1 MGSSSSASS
10 TFASASAAAYDLLG
24 LIQQLAPGATLSELL
39 AARPELARRTVQ
51 RQLAQLIEDHA
62 ITGLGAGRARR
73 YYVTTHRTI
82 AAAPGQPLSYP
93 SIQGETPRYRVE
105 QERAPYLA
113 SLPVDG
119 ADILDYITR
128 PLAERHPVGYQR
140 DFLDEYQP
148 NQTWYLP
155 EPIRRQLHQLGQTGQ
170 TEAPAGTFGRAI
182 LNRLLIDLSW
192 ASSNLEGNTYSWL
205 DTRELIQH
213 GTVAGGK
220 SVLEAQMIL
229 NHKAA
234 IEFLLENI
242 HEIGFNRFTVC
253 NLHGILSDNLLPDR
267 YDEGRVR
274 QHAVG
279 IGHSVYRP
287 LFVPQVLSDLFDVML
302 DKAEQIR
309 DPFEQSFFIMVHLP
323 YLQPFADVNKRTARL
338 AANLPLFRANL
349 CPLTF
354 LDVPAQTYTHAML
367 GVYEMTRIEL
377 LREVYVAA
385 YQRSTRE
392 YLTLR
397 QNMVSPD
404 PVRLAHRDLIR
415 QTVREV
421 VLAASPDPFGQ
432 VLQAVAQLAEPERS
446 SVQAM
451 IVEQLS
457 QLHPGVLSR
466 YGLRPSELS
475 HWQAVQQAQRLQAQ
489 STPAQSMAGQRSP
502 A

>member
-1 MGSSSSASS
+1 MGS
-10 TFASASAAAYDLLG
+10 AYDLLVS
-24 LIQQLAPGATLSELL
+24 IQQCAPGVTLGELL
-39 AARPELARRTVQ
+39 SARPDLARRTVQ
-51 RQLAQLIEDHA
+51 RQLAQLIDDFA

-82 AAAPGQPLSYP
+82 ASAPNTAPASPSPTPLGTP
-93 SIQGETPRYRVE
+93 SATLYASAQSGAMPYRVA

-140 DFLDEYQP
+140 DFLDDYQP
-148 NQTWYLP
+148 NQTCYLP
-155 EPIRRQLHQLGQTGQ
+155 EPVRRRLHQLGQTGQ
-170 TEAPAGTFGRAI
+170 TGAPAGTFGRAI
-182 LNRLLIDLSW
+182 FNRLLIDLSW

-220 SVLEAQMIL
+220 SVLEAQMIV

-242 HEIGFNRFTVC
+242 HEIGFNRFTLC
-253 NLHGILSDNLLPDR
+253 NLHGILADNLLPDR

-287 LFVPQVLSDLFDVML
+287 LFVPQVLNDLFDTML
-302 DKAEQIR
+302 EKADQIL

-354 LDVPAQTYTHAML
+354 LDVPIQTYTHAML

-392 YLTLR
+392 YLTLQ
-397 QNMVSPD
+397 QNMASPD
-404 PVRLAHRDLIR
+404 PVRLAHRNLIR
-415 QTVREV
+415 QTVRDV

-432 VLQAVAQLAEPERS
+432 VLQAVAQLAEPVRS

-451 IVEQLS
+451 IVDELT

-466 YGLRPSELS
+466 YGLRPSELA
-475 HWQAVQQAQRLQAQ
+475 HWQAQQQAQRV
-489 STPAQSMAGQRSP
+489 PAGQR
-502 A
+502 AAV

>member
-1 MGSSSSASS
+1 MSS
-10 TFASASAAAYDLLG
+10 AYDLLT

-39 AARPELARRTVQ
+39 AAQPGLVRRTVQ
-51 RQLAQLIEDHA
+51 RQLAQLIDDHA
-62 ITGLGAGRARR
+62 IVGIGAGRARR
-73 YYVTTHRTI
+73 YYVTTQRITDY
-82 AAAPGQPLSYP
+82 AVAREAEPLK
-93 SIQGETPRYRVE
+93 VA
-105 QERAPYLA
+105 QERTPYLA
-113 SLPVDG
+113 SLPLDG
-119 ADILDYITR
+119 ADILAYITR
-128 PLAERHPVGYQR
+128 PLQARHPVGYQR
-140 DFLDEYQP
+140 EFLDDYQP

-155 EPIRRQLHQLGQTGQ
+155 EPVRRQLHQIGQTDPAP
-170 TEAPAGTFGRAI
+170 APAGTFGRAI

-192 ASSNLEGNTYSWL
+192 ASSNLEGNTYTWL

-242 HEIGFNRFTVC
+242 HEIGFNRFTLC

-287 LFVPQVLSDLFDVML
+287 LFVPQVLNDLFDVML
-302 DKAEQIR
+302 HKADQIL

-354 LDVPAQTYTHAML
+354 LDLPSQSYTHAML

-397 QNMVSPD
+397 QNVATPD
-404 PVRLAHRDLIR
+404 PVRLAHRSLIR
-415 QTVREV
+415 QTVRDV
-421 VLAASPDPFGQ
+421 VLASGPDPFGQ
-432 VLQAVAQLAEPERS
+432 VLQAVARLPEPVRA

-451 IVEQLS
+451 IVDELS

-466 YGLRPSELS
+466 YGLRPSELAN
-475 HWQAVQQAQRLQAQ
+475 WQQMQQAQQMAQ
-489 STPAQSMAGQRSP
+489 VPQMQKAWRS